1 MHTDFPDVDYHER
14 FDVYCYQ
21 RKKDKKRDCMSLLTA
36 ASGKSVYRGYKY
48 YCAGKVLYV
57 QQINDDEIKGLVKGT
72 AREPYK
78 VYINLS
84 KVRSSSCDCPFAN
97 GRKICKHMIA
107 VFFAAFPD
115 EAKKY
120 KAELEAYYEEEEA
133 REAILD
139 DMLLNYIKKLSKA
152 ELQEAILQVLYDGP
166 EWQFDRF
173 IREYIDTG
181 DLL

>member
-1 MHTDFPDVDYHER
+1 
-14 FDVYCYQ
+14 
-21 RKKDKKRDCMSLLTA
+21 
-36 ASGKSVYRGYKY
+36 
-48 YCAGKVLYV
+48 
-57 QQINDDEIKGLVKGT
+57 
-72 AREPYK
+72 
-78 VYINLS
+78 
-84 KVRSSSCDCPFAN
+84 
-97 GRKICKHMIA
+97 MIA

-173 IREYIDTG
+173 IRENIDTG